1 MKPKLICLL
10 LILVLGGCSTYAV
23 DRYSISADNVTAF
36 RALDIEKISVGEF
49 TSFKPG
55 LKEIMCRAEGP
66 IKTPD
71 GNSFAEYI
79 RKSLIDELQIAE
91 IYSLEAPF
99 ILTGHLEN
107 INFSSAEGKWN
118 LALTIKSSNGQSIL
132 VEEAYRYTTSFNA
145 GTACDQTAQALM
157 PSVQNLIKKIV
168 TNPNFPNLVGSQISL
183 EKKHENATDDEPKK
197 IAYSF
202 NAEEPWTGKWKVE
215 GHKSGLGIWALKQS
229 RNNIIS
235 TEDSILEIKGR
246 AVGSQFKGKYRAI
259 GMPSY
264 FYSFKVKISSD
275 GLSFKGTTSGQIAND
290 SGQIRGMRIE

>member
-10 LILVLGGCSTYAV
+10 LILVLVGCSTYAV

-36 RALDIEKISVGEF
+36 RALDVEKISVGEF

-55 LKEIMCRAEGP
+55 LKEIMCRGVGP

-79 RKSLIDELQIAE
+79 RESFIDELQIAE
-91 IYSLEAPF
+91 IYSTVAPI

-107 INFSSAEGKWN
+107 INFSSADGKWN
-118 LALTIKSSNGQSIL
+118 LALTIKSSNEQSIL
-132 VEEAYRYTTSFNA
+132 VEEEYRYTTSFY
-145 GTACDQTAQALM
+145 GETACNQTAQALM

-202 NAEEPWTGKWKVE
+202 NAEEPWTGVWKVE
-215 GHKSGLGIWALKQS
+215 GSRYFIGNWALKQHES
-229 RNNIIS
+229 QVVS
-235 TEDSILEIKGR
+235 TKRSSHKIESL
-246 AVGSQFKGKYRAI
+246 AVKHQLKGKIITSSKAF
-259 GMPSY
+259 P
-264 FYSFKVKISSD
+264 FTLKIASD
-275 GLSFKGTTSGQIAND
+275 GLSFKGTSTDYYGRSVFITGK
-290 SGQIRGMRIE
+290 RIE